1 MIWQFRERKIQKD
14 AYFYG
19 SVILITIDFSYCLH
33 QKNQRLK
40 TPIKVLTLLF
50 CIVITVASCSR
61 KKDTFLGRNF
71 HAVTAE
77 YNALFNGYNALEDGR
92 TSLNEGYKDNY
103 WELLPIE
110 RMQIKEEITLPGQNK
125 NPNFERA
132 EEKAV
137 KAIQKHSIKVDG
149 KEHNPQM
156 DEAFLLLGKAR
167 YYDQRFVPA
176 LDAFNNILNDYPT
189 SDKINQVR
197 IWREKTNI
205 RMENDEIAIKNLK
218 RLLELEEG
226 EIEKQDLADAT
237 SMLAQAYIN
246 VKHLDSALM
255 QMKIASIATRD
266 NEEKGRYNF
275 IKGQLYNLLEE
286 KDSANMAF
294 DEVIELNRKTPRIY
308 MISAYIEKAKNFDY
322 NEGNKLEFLEL
333 LTDLEENRE
342 NRPFLD
348 KIYHQIAVYHEKNGS
363 DTIASKYYNKSLR
376 APSQDR
382 YLQSRNYL
390 ALGDMNFDTAQYRMA
405 GAYYDSTMTKLVE
418 NTKPYRIIKRK
429 RDNLDDVILY
439 EMGSQRNDSI
449 LNLVSLSDADRLSL
463 FEAYVQDLKDKAKA
477 EKEKAE
483 IAARNSGLTQ
493 NDNGLGIGG
502 SGNND
507 GSGQFY
513 FYNPTSVA
521 FGKNEFIKIWG
532 DRPLED
538 NWRMSGQG
546 GASAETTVEDIADL
560 AVTEEEKYDPQ
571 FYISKIPSVQT
582 EIDSIA
588 KERNFAY
595 YQLGLI
601 YKEKFSELELA
612 KDKLQKLLKNNP
624 EERLVLPSKY
634 NLFRIYEAQGQ
645 NGEADIMKNNIVSNY
660 PDSRY
665 ASIINNPEA
674 ALTKDENSPESLYET
689 LYKKHENQEY
699 IEVITKAEEYINTFE
714 GEDIVPKLEF
724 LKATASGRL
733 YGFETYKKAIE
744 FIALTYPNS
753 NEGKRAQMMTD
764 IVLTKM
770 ESNEFVDD
778 KNATKCKVIYPFT
791 NGALSEI
798 EEFNKTLSK
807 VTEDVKY
814 YELSTSIDVYDKNT
828 TFVVVHG
835 LKSIEG
841 AKGFGELLGNDKY
854 KITKTDYF
862 AISSKNYEILQIHK
876 NLNAYLE
883 SQ

>member
-1 MIWQFRERKIQKD
+1 MKAPFKI
-14 AYFYG
+14 
-19 SVILITIDFSYCLH
+19 
-33 QKNQRLK
+33 
-40 TPIKVLTLLF
+40 LTLLF
-50 CIVITVASCSR
+50 CIAIICASCSR

-77 YNALFNGYNALEDGR
+77 YNALYNGYNALEDGR
-92 TSLNEGYKDNY
+92 ASLNEGYNDNY

-110 RMQIKEEITLPGQNK
+110 RMQITEEITLPGQNK

-137 KAIQKHSIKVDG
+137 KAIQKHSIKVQG

-167 YYDQRFVPA
+167 YFDQRFVPA

-205 RMENDEIAIKNLK
+205 RMENDEVAIKNLK

-226 EIEKQDLADAT
+226 ELEKQDLADAT

-246 VKHLDSALM
+246 VKFMDSALM
-255 QMKIASIATRD
+255 QMKIASNATKN

-275 IKGQLYNLLEE
+275 IKGQLYNILEE

-322 NEGNKLEFLEL
+322 NDGNKLEFLEL

-348 KIYHQIAVYHEKNGS
+348 KIYHQIAIYHETNGS

-376 APSQDR
+376 AQSQDR

-390 ALGDMNFDTAQYRMA
+390 ALGDMNFDNAQYRVS

-418 NTKPYRIIKRK
+418 NSKPYRIIQRK

-449 LNLVSLSDADRLSL
+449 LNLVSLSDADRISF
-463 FEAYVQDLKDKAKA
+463 FETYVQDLKDNAEA

-483 IAARNSGLTQ
+483 IAARNSGFSQ
-493 NDNGLGIGG
+493 NENGPGNRAGG
-502 SGNND
+502 NQGE
-507 GSGQFY
+507 GGQFY

-532 DRPLED
+532 DRALED

-546 GASAETTVEDIADL
+546 GITDETTTESIEDL
-560 AVTEEEKYDPQ
+560 ATTDEEKYDPQ
-571 FYISKIPSVQT
+571 FYISKIPSDQI

-601 YKEKFSELELA
+601 YKEKFNELELA

-624 EERLVLPSKY
+624 EERLVLPTKY
-634 NLFRIYEAQGQ
+634 NLFRIYEALGQ
-645 NGEADIMKNNIVSNY
+645 NGEADIAKNDIITNY
-660 PDSRY
+660 GDSRY

-674 ALTKDENSPESLYET
+674 VLGKDENSPESLYEA

-699 IEVITKAEEYINTFE
+699 AEVISKAEEYINTFE
-714 GEDIVPKLEF
+714 GEDIVPKFEF

-733 YGFETYKKAIE
+733 YGFEAYKKAIE
-744 FIALTYPNS
+744 FIALTYPN
-753 NEGKRAQMMTD
+753 NIEGQRAQMMTD

-770 ESNEFVDD
+770 EKSEFVDD
-778 KNATKCKVIYPFT
+778 KDATKCKVIYPFVNAT
-791 NGALSEI
+791 ASEI
-798 EEFNKTLSK
+798 EEFNKTLSE
-807 VTEDVKY
+807 VVADVKY
-814 YELSTSIDVYDKNT
+814 YELNTSVDVYDKNT

-841 AKGFGELLGNDKY
+841 AKGFAELLGNDKY

-862 AISSKNYEILQIHK
+862 ALSSKNYEILQIHK